1 MPMSN
6 ADTPL
11 ADKPKPAPAAHPK
24 PVPAVPALGRAAASG
39 DAAVHG
45 LLARRLVAVANGDTD
60 ATAEVDAELAKLGLA
75 V

>member
-6 ADTPL
+6 ADNPL
-11 ADKPKPAPAAHPK
+11 ADKPKPAPAAHAK
-24 PVPAVPALGRAAASG
+24 PVPALGRAAASG

-45 LLARRLVAVANGDTD
+45 LLARRQVAVANGDTD